1 MIEKLVE
8 LGEKDLTKEE
18 IEAKNFIAK
27 LLGLIYEDLLMFWF
41 KNIGYNIIGRD
52 VRKGVYENRRVLIIL
67 F

>member
-27 LLGLIYEDLLMFWF
+27 LLGLIYEDLLEFWF
-41 KNIGYNIIGRD
+41 KNMKNNLEEEFMRID
-52 VRKGVYENRRVLIIL
+52 VC
-67 F
+67 